1 MDAISKIKEI
11 RIVPVVVLNSVDE
24 TIPTIS
30 ALEKGDV
37 PIAEICYRTEC
48 APACLKKAVLEY
60 PNMLIGAGT
69 IIDKKQCIEAINFGA
84 KFIVSPGFSEEVYE
98 ECKKSEILYIP
109 GVLTPTEIMNAL
121 SKNINLVKFFPA
133 GEFGGLKTIK
143 ALSSAF
149 PQVLF
154 MPTGGVNNDNLKEFL
169 SFKKIIA
176 CGGSWLVKG
185 NKEEITQL
193 SLCARKIVKETNN

>member
-11 RIVPVVVLNSVDE
+11 RIVPVVVFNNIKEVDS
-24 TIPTIS
+24 ILQ
-30 ALEKGDV
+30 ALIDGDV

-69 IIDKKQCIEAINFGA
+69 IIDKKQCIEAINYGA
-84 KFIVSPGFSEEVYE
+84 KFIVSPGFSDEVYE
-98 ECKKSEILYIP
+98 ECKKSEIPYIP

-149 PQVLF
+149 PQVSF

-193 SLCARKIVKETNN
+193 SLCARKIVKEINN